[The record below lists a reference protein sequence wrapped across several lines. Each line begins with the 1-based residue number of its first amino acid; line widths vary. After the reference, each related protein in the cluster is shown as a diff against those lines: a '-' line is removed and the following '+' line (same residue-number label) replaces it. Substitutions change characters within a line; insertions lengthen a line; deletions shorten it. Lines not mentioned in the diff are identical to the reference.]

1 MDSSEQDPLPFLL
14 SRQNGDGGW
23 GYRGPTSWTEPTCL
37 ALLALSARQ
46 ASAANAQAAGRRWL
60 ETAYRKDGGWAPRP
74 SVEESTWVTALAVL
88 AGQQQGP
95 AQGVDWLLRQTGQE
109 STILERVREFLL
121 GVKPEY
127 GEGTVGWSW
136 YPGTAA
142 WCVPTAV
149 TILALQKWTRNNGV
163 GTIHPPIQPRPSGRG
178 RSGAEAPWSIQ
189 KRADVIQKRINEGRE
204 ALLARICP
212 DGGWNHGASRAL
224 GTDASSYLETTGV
237 VLLALNGLE
246 GPPAK
251 SKIDRGIAAALR
263 HYEQCRAIQGR
274 SWLALALLAHGRRPG
289 PIRIAGAECRD
300 AMDAALLI
308 LAEAAVE
315 GRNAF
320 LEGKG

>member
-1 MDSSEQDPLPFLL
+1 MDLSEQDPLLFLL

-23 GYRGPTSWTEPTCL
+23 GYRRTTSWTEPTCL
-37 ALLALSARQ
+37 ALLALAARQ
-46 ASAANAQAAGRRWL
+46 VSAANSQAAGRRWL
-60 ETAYRKDGGWAPRP
+60 EKSYRKDGGWAPRP
-74 SVEESTWVTALAVL
+74 SVDESTWVTALAVL
-88 AGQQQGP
+88 AGQEQGREQDP
-95 AQGVDWLLRQTGQE
+95 DQGIDWLLRQTGRE

-127 GEGTVGWSW
+127 AEGTVGWSW

-149 TILALQKWTRNNGV
+149 TILALQKWARN
-163 GTIHPPIQPRPSGRG
+163 
-178 RSGAEAPWSIQ
+178 SGADAIH
-189 KRADVIQKRINEGRE
+189 KRIQEGRE

-224 GTDASSYLETTGV
+224 GTDASSYPETTGV
-237 VLLALNGLE
+237 VLLALNGVE

-251 SKIDRGIAAALR
+251 SKVDRGIAAALR

-274 SWLALALLAHGRRPG
+274 SWLALALLAHGSRPG
-289 PIRIAGAECRD
+289 PIRIAGVACHD

-320 LEGKG
+320 LERNG

>member
-1 MDSSEQDPLPFLL
+1 MDLSEQDPLPFLL

-23 GYRGPTSWTEPTCL
+23 GYRKTSSWTEPTCM

-46 ASAANAQAAGRRWL
+46 MNAANAQAASRRWL
-60 ETAYRKDGGWAPRP
+60 ETAHRKDGGWAPRP

-88 AGQQQGP
+88 AGQEQGPQQGI
-95 AQGVDWLLRQTGQE
+95 DWLLSETGRE

-121 GVKPEY
+121 GTKREY

-136 YPGTAA
+136 YPGTTA

-149 TILALQKWTRNNGV
+149 TILALQKWARSDRADA
-163 GTIHPPIQPRPSGRG
+163 IH
-178 RSGAEAPWSIQ
+178 
-189 KRADVIQKRINEGRE
+189 KRADVIHKRIDAIHKRADEGRE

-224 GTDASSYLETTGV
+224 GTDASSYPETTGV
-237 VLLALNGLE
+237 VLLALNGVAAPE
-246 GPPAK
+246 V
-251 SKIDRGIAAALR
+251 DRGIAAALR

-289 PIRIAGAECRD
+289 PIRSSGVECRD
-300 AMDAALLI
+300 TMDAALLI

-320 LEGKG
+320 LEKNR

>member
-1 MDSSEQDPLPFLL
+1 MDLSEQDPLAFLL
-14 SRQNGDGGW
+14 SLQNGDGGW
-23 GYRGPTSWTEPTCL
+23 GYRGATSWTEPTCL

-60 ETAYRKDGGWAPRP
+60 QTAYRKDGGWAPRP

-88 AGQQQGP
+88 AGQE
-95 AQGVDWLLRQTGQE
+95 QGVDWLLRQTGQE
-109 STILERVREFLL
+109 STILERVRWFLL
-121 GVKPEY
+121 GVKPEF

-149 TILALQKWTRNNGV
+149 TILALQKWTRNDGAD
-163 GTIHPPIQPRPSGRG
+163 TIPPPIQPRPSGRG
-178 RSGAEAPWSIQ
+178 PSGAEVLRSIH
-189 KRADVIQKRINEGRE
+189 KRIDEGRE

-212 DGGWNHGASRAL
+212 DGGWNHGASRVL
-224 GTDASSYLETTGV
+224 GTDASSYPETTGV
-237 VLLALNGLE
+237 VLLALNGVE
-246 GPPAK
+246 GP
-251 SKIDRGIAAALR
+251 KIDRGITAALR

-289 PIRIAGAECRD
+289 PIRIAGVECRD

-320 LEGKG
+320 TEGNG

>member
-1 MDSSEQDPLPFLL
+1 MMDSSEQDPLSFLL

-23 GYRGPTSWTEPTCL
+23 GYRGTTSWTEPTCL

-46 ASAANAQAAGRRWL
+46 TNEASAQGAGRRWL
-60 ETAYRKDGGWAPRP
+60 ETAHRKDGGWAPRP

-88 AGQQQGP
+88 AGQE
-95 AQGVDWLLRQTGQE
+95 QGVDWLVHQTGRE

-127 GEGTVGWSW
+127 AEGTVGWSW
-136 YPGTAA
+136 YPGTYA

-149 TILALQKWTRNNGV
+149 TILALQKWTRS
-163 GTIHPPIQPRPSGRG
+163 H
-178 RSGAEAPWSIQ
+178 GAEAIH
-189 KRADVIQKRINEGRE
+189 KRIEEGRE

-224 GTDASSYLETTGV
+224 GTDASSYPETTGV
-237 VLLALNGLE
+237 VLLALNGLQ
-246 GPPAK
+246 GP
-251 SKIDRGIAAALR
+251 KIDRGIAAALR

-274 SWLALALLAHGRRPG
+274 SWLALALLAHGRKPG
-289 PIRIAGAECRD
+289 PIRIPGIECRD

>member
-1 MDSSEQDPLPFLL
+1 
-14 SRQNGDGGW
+14 
-23 GYRGPTSWTEPTCL
+23 
-37 ALLALSARQ
+37 
-46 ASAANAQAAGRRWL
+46 
-60 ETAYRKDGGWAPRP
+60 
-74 SVEESTWVTALAVL
+74 
-88 AGQQQGP
+88 
-95 AQGVDWLLRQTGQE
+95 
-109 STILERVREFLL
+109 LL
-121 GVKPEY
+121 GAKREY

-149 TILALQKWTRNNGV
+149 TILALQRWARNDRADA
-163 GTIHPPIQPRPSGRG
+163 IH
-178 RSGAEAPWSIQ
+178 
-189 KRADVIQKRINEGRE
+189 KRADGIHKRIDEGRE

-224 GTDASSYLETTGV
+224 GTDASSYPETTGV
-237 VLLALNGLE
+237 VLLALNSTV
-246 GPPAK
+246 GPK
-251 SKIDRGIAAALR
+251 VDRGIAAALR

-274 SWLALALLAHGRRPG
+274 SWLALALLAHGRKPG
-289 PIRIAGAECRD
+289 PIRISGIECRD

>member
-1 MDSSEQDPLPFLL
+1 MDLSEQDPLPFLL

-23 GYRGPTSWTEPTCL
+23 GYRGTISWTEPTCL
-37 ALLALSARQ
+37 ALLALSAHRSNP
-46 ASAANAQAAGRRWL
+46 ASAQAAGRRWL
-60 ETAYRKDGGWAPRP
+60 ETAHRKDGGWAPRT

-88 AGQQQGP
+88 AGQE
-95 AQGVDWLLRQTGQE
+95 QGVDWLLRQQGRE
-109 STILERVREFLL
+109 STILERVRWFLL
-121 GVKPEY
+121 GAKLES

-149 TILALQKWTRNNGV
+149 TILALQKWTRGQGV
-163 GTIHPPIQPRPSGRG
+163 EAIH
-178 RSGAEAPWSIQ
+178 
-189 KRADVIQKRINEGRE
+189 KRIEEGRE

-212 DGGWNHGASRAL
+212 DGGWNHGASRVL
-224 GTDASSYLETTGV
+224 GTDASSYPETTGV
-237 VLLALNGLE
+237 VLLALNGVE
-246 GPPAK
+246 GA
-251 SKIDRGIAAALR
+251 KIDRGIAAALR

-289 PIRIAGAECRD
+289 PIRIAGVECRE

-320 LEGKG
+320 LETNQ

>member
-1 MDSSEQDPLPFLL
+1 VPRGLKPALHAPGFISMDLSEQDPLPFLL

-23 GYRGPTSWTEPTCL
+23 GYRGTTSWTEPTCL

-46 ASAANAQAAGRRWL
+46 ASAATAQAAGRRWL

-88 AGQQQGP
+88 AGQEQGI
-95 AQGVDWLLRQTGQE
+95 DWLRRQTGQE

-127 GEGTVGWSW
+127 AEGTVGWSW

-149 TILALQKWTRNNGV
+149 TILALQKWTRNQGADA
-163 GTIHPPIQPRPSGRG
+163 IH
-178 RSGAEAPWSIQ
+178 
-189 KRADVIQKRINEGRE
+189 KRADVIHKRIDEGRE
-204 ALLARICP
+204 ALLARVCP

-224 GTDASSYLETTGV
+224 GTDASSYPETTGV
-237 VLLALNGLE
+237 VLLALNGVE

-251 SKIDRGIAAALR
+251 KKIDRGIAAALR

-289 PIRIAGAECRD
+289 QIRMAGIECRD
-300 AMDAALLI
+300 PMDAALLI
-308 LAEAAVE
+308 LAEAAVG
-315 GRNAF
+315 GRNPF
-320 LEGKG
+320 LEKN